1 LITGSFPV
9 SRRGR
14 RPPWDH
20 GLHNA
25 NGNATFG
32 QWQRAGRHELAA
44 RPRLSAGRSAFRGPG
59 ALRLFRLR
67 PYSPAPLVR
76 GFESLQLDHVGPGP
90 RGAGLGTAFIHW
102 LGCGMQLCP
111 APPHRQKMCKCRASV
126 CKANS
131 AYRYTRIDKEA
142 AFFSFA
148 FAQGAGG
155 AASSWLR
162 VATDCRLTGQPC
174 SSFLFITCACSR
186 QCVVYHR
193 ARRRASPAVSSD
205 RTWGGVCVLL
215 LRGEAGGAKRE
226 ARERAE
232 PRALDPGSSAGC
244 WCCPLA
250 LAGCL
255 PWPLIGRSATWK
267 PTVGLNSASW
277 LPFGWL
283 VRLLPSAPETQFQF
297 LAGSW
302 LARVGA
308 LKARPFALALEG
320 N

>member
-1 LITGSFPV
+1 MEMLHSD
-9 SRRGR
+9 SGR
-14 RPPWDH
+14 
-20 GLHNA
+20 
-25 NGNATFG
+25 
-32 QWQRAGRHELAA
+32 ELAA
-44 RPRLSAGRSAFRGPG
+44 TSWPHDRDSVLADPLFVDPAHSDFFASGSTAQRRSCVGSSRCSWTTWG
-59 ALRLFRLR
+59 
-67 PYSPAPLVR
+67 
-76 GFESLQLDHVGPGP
+76 LDHVEPDWAP
-90 RGAGLGTAFIHW
+90 PSFIGLGV
-102 LGCGMQLCP
+102 GCSSAQHHLIG
-111 APPHRQKMCKCRASV
+111 RKCANAGRV
-126 CKANS
+126 CAKPIP
-131 AYRYTRIDKEA
+131 RIDIQGLTRKRL
-142 AFFSFA
+142 FFSFA

-162 VATDCRLTGQPC
+162 VATGCRLTGQPC